1 MTKLTLSHSDQ
12 IVSTLAKLPVSMFG
26 GSRSTQTI
34 AITIASCLNKAQ
46 DWSIALCVK
55 TIAAKSFYSSRTVQR
70 ALKKLEE
77 IDFFDIFRRKHPDNA
92 QYNFPSVYK
101 LGSALRSLF
110 SQRDTTSRQECQANS
125 LNSLKSLDL
134 LHKQNYKKDRAR
146 ENVNS
151 DKKKKSPV
159 AKVDTARLHRTPEQW
174 EARKQE
180 AMAHNSNA
188 LEALKRRQ
196 EEIQRQAASVQEPVQ
211 EPVTN
216 SQPQSLPQEPVT
228 NSQPLE
234 PAVATPT
241 QHETADPLE
250 TNRNALEELKRRQA
264 EIQRQFNDS
273 SPAAAYCNPFA
284 LGVR

>member
-12 IVSTLAKLPVSMFG
+12 IVSTLAKLPVSVFG

-146 ENVNS
+146 ENVNN

-174 EARKQE
+174 EACKQE

-196 EEIQRQAASVQEPVQ
+196 EEIQRQAPAPT
-211 EPVTN
+211 PK
-216 SQPQSLPQEPVT
+216 
-228 NSQPLE
+228 
-234 PAVATPT
+234 PAVASPV
-241 QHETADPLE
+241 ALE

-264 EIQRQFNDS
+264 EIQRQFNDP

-284 LGVR
+284 LGGR